1 MSKGNSVRL
10 RTFNEWGVDS
20 VIGYKLDIE
29 NEGMVNFIW
38 CKVCAAQK
46 EGLKNNPNIR
56 GQVLTSAK
64 AFIDGT
70 NSVTK
75 YQVSKHVLFICFIV
89 FSYIFP
95 YA

>member
-1 MSKGNSVRL
+1 M
-10 RTFNEWGVDS
+10 DS
-20 VIGYKLDIE
+20 VIEYKLDIE
-29 NEGMVNFIW
+29 NEGMVKFIW

-46 EGLKNNPNIR
+46 EGLKNNPKIR

-75 YQVSKHVLFICFIV
+75 YQVSTCAFYLFLLSSVIFFCMHDFQIV
-89 FSYIFP
+89 SYFC
-95 YA
+95 